1 MNNQTNKKQIVINQK
16 FFINSNVEDYVYYKD
31 DFKNYKKLS
40 DCFVIEKKD
49 NKDFYKSEE
58 FIEHYFNV
66 SEKNIP
72 DNLTLKKLSDKKRI
86 DHSLYVYFIGT
97 ILIKNGIFKNIEN
110 IIEKKDDVLY
120 YWFLIAMF
128 HDFGYMIELD
138 SIKYILNKSNSFY
151 PLKYNYNLKIYPIE
165 YNLFEHKFISRNHEI
180 NSIEKCSLYSPNT
193 FKLYYKYRIEQ
204 MFSLDHGILGGL
216 LLYNFLCENYFNRRN
231 TAENKI
237 KNKDNNEEIF
247 EWNKRTFQKTD
258 FDIYAYCSYAIA
270 QHNIYRSDNGTTS
283 VKYLAYGLDELIGTD
298 KKFNKNKNPFSF
310 LLGLVD
316 TIEVTKRDINFEDI
330 NIVFN
335 KKQNRIEFIF
345 EDMIDKKEDK
355 ENHLKT
361 IKDLS
366 NWLEV
371 DTKLD
376 KQNNSVTIEIL

>member
-1 MNNQTNKKQIVINQK
+1 MNNQTNKKQVVINQK

-31 DFKNYKKLS
+31 DFKNYKTLS

-86 DHSLYVYFIGT
+86 DHSLYVYFVGT
-97 ILIKNGIFKNIEN
+97 ILIKNEIFKNIEK
-110 IIEKKDDVLY
+110 IIEKEDDVLY

-151 PLKYNYNLKIYPIE
+151 PLKYNLKTYPIE
-165 YNLFEHKFISRNHEI
+165 YNLFEHKFISGNYEI

-193 FKLYYKYRIEQ
+193 FKQYYKYRIEQ

-216 LLYNFLCENYFNRRN
+216 LLYDFLCKNYFNRRN

-366 NWLEV
+366 NWLDV

>member
-1 MNNQTNKKQIVINQK
+1 
-16 FFINSNVEDYVYYKD
+16 
-31 DFKNYKKLS
+31 
-40 DCFVIEKKD
+40 
-49 NKDFYKSEE
+49 
-58 FIEHYFNV
+58 
-66 SEKNIP
+66 
-72 DNLTLKKLSDKKRI
+72 
-86 DHSLYVYFIGT
+86 
-97 ILIKNGIFKNIEN
+97 
-110 IIEKKDDVLY
+110 
-120 YWFLIAMF
+120 MF

-151 PLKYNYNLKIYPIE
+151 PLKYNLKTYPIE
-165 YNLFEHKFISRNHEI
+165 YNLFEHKFISGNYEI

-193 FKLYYKYRIEQ
+193 FKQYYKYRIEQ

-216 LLYNFLCENYFNRRN
+216 LLYDFLCKNYFNRRN

-366 NWLEV
+366 NWLDV